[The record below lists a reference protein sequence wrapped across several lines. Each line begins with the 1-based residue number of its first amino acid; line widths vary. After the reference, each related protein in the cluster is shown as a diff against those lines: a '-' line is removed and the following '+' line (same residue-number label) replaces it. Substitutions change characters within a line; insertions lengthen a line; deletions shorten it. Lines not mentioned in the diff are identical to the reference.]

1 MKSLIH
7 RSVLLFFLFLCSHVL
22 TLAQDGNKNVITDAM
37 EGHIF
42 RAKQVDV
49 TPNRLKQITAPEGF
63 TITPFASGLNKPRML
78 EVTPE
83 GFVYA
88 TDRDKGLV
96 TLLKDTNNDG
106 KADLIKVVA
115 RRENMHGINYHD
127 GKLYLITVTQVFTAN
142 INKDG
147 TLDSLHV
154 IVSNLPDGGQHPNR
168 TLHFGPDGKLYI
180 SIGSTCNSCDEPN
193 KENATLLQLNAD
205 GSNRHIFAKG
215 LRNTIGFSWHPVTKE
230 LWGFDQGIDWLGDSA
245 QKEEVNHIMEG
256 KNYGWPYVYEKGQYD
271 LHASPPNLTYRQY
284 DLLSTYPDLLYT
296 AHAAAMDLLFYTGN
310 QFPKEYKND
319 AIVTMHGSWNRKNP
333 SGYRL
338 VRIHYEGGKPVKIS
352 DFITGFY
359 NDKDS
364 SMFARVCGLVQLK
377 DGSVLFADDANGY
390 IYRIAY
396 NKQPVYVKKNDE

>member
-1 MKSLIH
+1 MKTPLQNRMAVVSLF
-7 RSVLLFFLFLCSHVL
+7 LLFAASAP
-22 TLAQDGNKNVITDAM
+22 AQDGNKQVITDQV

-42 RAKQVDV
+42 RAKQVAT
-49 TPNRLKQITAPEGF
+49 TPERLKQIQAPEGF

-83 GFVYA
+83 GYVYA

-96 TLLKDTNNDG
+96 TLLIDKNNDG
-106 KADLIKVVA
+106 KADVMKVVA
-115 RRENMHGINYHD
+115 QRDNMHGITYHD
-127 GKLYLITVTQVFTAN
+127 GKLYLITVTQVFTAG
-142 INKDG
+142 IKKDG
-147 TLDSLHV
+147 TLDSLQL
-154 IVSNLPDGGQHPNR
+154 IITNLPDGGQHANR
-168 TLHFGPDGKLYI
+168 TLHFGPDDKLYI

-193 KENATLLQLNAD
+193 EENATIMQFNAD
-205 GSNRHIFAKG
+205 GTGRHIFARG
-215 LRNTIGFSWHPVTKE
+215 LRNTIGFRFHPQTKQ

-245 QKEEVNHIMEG
+245 QREEINLIKENQ
-256 KNYGWPYVYEKGQYD
+256 KYGWPYVYEDGKYD

-284 DLLSTYPDLLYT
+284 AFQTTYPELMYT
-296 AHAAAMDLLFYTGN
+296 AHSAAMDWLFYTGR
-310 QFPKEYKND
+310 QWPKEYQND
-319 AIVTMHGSWNRKNP
+319 AIVTMHGSWNREHP

-338 VRIHYEGGKPVKIS
+338 VRVHFEKGKPTEIT

-359 NDKDS
+359 NDSDS

-396 NKQPVYVKKNDE
+396 DRQPMIAKRED

>member
-1 MKSLIH
+1 MKIFVHGSAL
-7 RSVLLFFLFLCSHVL
+7 LLFLFSCLSL
-22 TLAQDGNKNVITDAM
+22 SIFAQDGNKNVITDQM

-42 RAKQVDV
+42 RPKQVDV
-49 TPNRLKQITAPEGF
+49 TADRLKQITTPEGF
-63 TITPFASGLNKPRML
+63 SVTVFASGLNKPRML
-78 EVTPE
+78 TVTPE

-96 TLLKDTNNDG
+96 VLLKDNNNDG
-106 KADLIKVVA
+106 KADVIKVVA
-115 RRENMHGINYHD
+115 RKENMHGIEYHE
-127 GKLYLITVTQVFTAN
+127 GKLYLITVTQVFTAG

-147 TLDSLHV
+147 TLDSLQV
-154 IVSNLPDGGQHPNR
+154 IISNLPDGGQHANR

-180 SIGSTCNSCDEPN
+180 SVGSTCNSCDEPN
-193 KENATLLQLNAD
+193 KENATILQANAD

-215 LRNTIGFSWHPVTKE
+215 LRNTIAFRWHPVTQA
-230 LWGFDQGIDWLGDSA
+230 LWGFDHGIDWLGDSA
-245 QKEEVNHIMEG
+245 QKEEVNHIVEG
-256 KNYGWPYVYEKGQYD
+256 NNYGWPYVYEKGLYD
-271 LHASPPNLTYRQY
+271 LHASPPHLTYRQY
-284 DLLSTYPDLLYT
+284 DLLTTYPVLLYT
-296 AHAAAMDLLFYTGN
+296 AHSAPMDLLFYTGN
-310 QFPKEYKND
+310 QFPKEYRND

-338 VRIHYEGGKPVKIS
+338 VRIHFEKGKPVEIS

-359 NDKDS
+359 NSKDS

-396 NKQPVYVKKNDE
+396 NKQPMYVKKHEE